1 MPTGKKFKS
10 KFIQAGLA
18 NYPNSF
24 GIALIRKE
32 SFDKFIKTLEGKPVI
47 INHQDVTKDN
57 FKDVEVGT
65 VCNVWYDPSD
75 GWYWCDG
82 VITDE
87 TAIELIKNKGWS
99 VSCSYNITL
108 ANDEGGLENN
118 VHYDI
123 EFLDGVFTHLAI
135 VNNPRY
141 ERANI
146 VLNSKTEFLNEGIT
160 IDNGGAG
167 SGDFDHAGRPGEVGG
182 SEPAGTGRNGK
193 YEGGKRQWVGAKP
206 QQKTLLEEKKE
217 TRKSEKTD
225 IPTIKDRYEEL
236 LKRYKENDKIRW
248 STKDSDEYHRA
259 YSEAEKAKKELT
271 TARREYA
278 EFIMDNFEKVA
289 ENPYDDKLESKRE
302 YYAQKSKDSLKQSDK
317 LLEQHERNRLPFGQ
331 PVVNPKVARIYKKQ
345 GQLLDRALD
354 EYDKS
359 KYYAEKSEKIGT
371 SGISSDDKNAI
382 ARLAEKYKKTSSSA
396 ERRRIIDRV
405 INLHKKSNMPEEKK
419 TQETD
424 LGFSIERNTNI
435 NRLQLKFD
443 GKPDENTRSI
453 LKSNG
458 FRWSPR
464 ENAWQRQLTGNA
476 EWALERVSD
485 KLKQQNEIKNSLD
498 DIINFYDFKDL
509 NTKEQDMALL
519 DELKKLVANIDNAKD
534 EIIEDDCKVDNEHVD
549 KRELIDEVGGI
560 LKDKV
565 DDEIIRTIIGKMEKL
580 AYDESEKKDE
590 KKVDNEVI
598 VEEPEKEEKKEED
611 DKKVEELKDDVKE
624 YVENKCKNSVEN
636 SVEDNKVDNAKE
648 DYFTRLY
655 QVYNASM
662 EIPQAKEHIT
672 QSDRLE
678 YGKKF

>member
-182 SEPAGTGRNGK
+182 SEPAGTGRKGK
-193 YEGGKRQWVGAKP
+193 YEGGKRNWVGAKP
-206 QQKTLLEEKKE
+206 SGTMKNPLGVSKDDMPPSLKIKETEANIIKDIPDIKNIETEQPKETNKQDGEFLIKKETSKAVYLEKDGISFWTPKRYFKNGKLTPAGERIYGEKKE
-217 TRKSEKTD
+217 MKEALANLEKTGIEFEHSWESEKAYGVDTWAED
-225 IPTIKDRYEEL
+225 YNTGKLKKVRVFIPKSQIM
-236 LKRYKENDKIRW
+236 ENGNIPLWLFQKKIQ
-248 STKDSDEYHRA
+248 E
-259 YSEAEKAKKELT
+259 
-271 TARREYA
+271 
-278 EFIMDNFEKVA
+278 IN
-289 ENPYDDKLESKRE
+289 
-302 YYAQKSKDSLKQSDK
+302 
-317 LLEQHERNRLPFGQ
+317 
-331 PVVNPKVARIYKKQ
+331 
-345 GQLLDRALD
+345 
-354 EYDKS
+354 
-359 KYYAEKSEKIGT
+359 EKIGV
-371 SGISSDDKNAI
+371 SGMKGDYGSGFKTDFYKGNILFNSVEDKI
-382 ARLAEKYKKTSSSA
+382 YT
-396 ERRRIIDRV
+396 V
-405 INLHKKSNMPEEKK
+405 
-419 TQETD
+419 
-424 LGFSIERNTNI
+424 
-435 NRLQLKFD
+435 
-443 GKPDENTRSI
+443 
-453 LKSNG
+453 
-458 FRWSPR
+458 
-464 ENAWQRQLTGNA
+464 
-476 EWALERVSD
+476 
-485 KLKQQNEIKNSLD
+485 LD
-498 DIINFYDFKDL
+498 DTLYEFDDFKDL

-549 KRELIDEVGGI
+549 KRKLIDEVGGI

-565 DDEIIRTIIGKMEKL
+565 DDEIIRTVIGKMEKL

-624 YVENKCKNSVEN
+624 DVENKCKNSVEN